1 MEGCRVGARCRTVA
15 QPRDSNEDEP
25 GSVEASGP
33 VSARQNACN
42 GFIEFNFASCGRA
55 VDGVSIQ
62 EPVLHTCP
70 CSAAKWASH
79 TLDNPQGD
87 VLSRYLAIKSHLIV
101 DVAVVEARS

>member
-1 MEGCRVGARCRTVA
+1 MGARCRTVA
-15 QPRDSNEDEP
+15 QPRDSNEDESAS
-25 GSVEASGP
+25 SVEARQGP
-33 VSARQNACN
+33 LRTTSCQNACRH
-42 GFIEFNFASCGRA
+42 GLIEFNFASCGRA

-62 EPVLHTCP
+62 EPVLHTRP
-70 CSAAKWASH
+70 RIKTKWPSH